1 MKWYALPKSF
11 IGWLGISLAVATPLL
26 QQLVEWLVILQ
37 FQAGNLDQNFVGT
50 FMNASQYVSWALMMA
65 GVILGLLAITVRRDK
80 SVLVLILT
88 CVMASYGALL
98 ALLWA
103 SFMTMGY

>member
-1 MKWYALPKSF
+1 MRWYALPKSL
-11 IGWLGISLAVATPLL
+11 IGWLGICLAVATPLL

-37 FQAGNLDQNFVGT
+37 FQAGNLDQYVIRD

-65 GVILGLLAITVRRDK
+65 GVVLGLLAITVRRDK
-80 SVLVLILT
+80 SVLVLVLT

-98 ALLWA
+98 AFLWA
-103 SFMTMGY
+103 SYMTMGY